1 MNIGSYTFQEF
12 KRLAE
17 NFHGYAAPGL
27 LIGGYMVEMAKA
39 RIPEGTLF
47 EAVVETRKCLPD
59 AVQLLTLCSAGNN
72 WMKVHNLGRYAV
84 SLFDKHTGEGVRVS
98 VDPAKL
104 DAFPEIRGWFLKEKP
119 KKDQDEV
126 RLLSE
131 IEEAGDGICKAEPV
145 TMKRRF
151 LGHTHMSAIGLCPM
165 CGEAYPKEDGPVC
178 RGCQGEA
185 PYVTASR
192 VLKTPPTR
200 VVPVEE
206 AVGKTAAHDMTRIE
220 PGAFK
225 GPEFK
230 AGQRISVGDICRLQQ
245 MGRFHVAVVEDA
257 PYGRSRRDLQA
268 APA

>member
-27 LIGGYMVEMAKA
+27 LIGGYMVEMAKV

-119 KKDQDEV
+119 KREQEPE
-126 RLLSE
+126 LLREE
-131 IEEAGDGICKAEPV
+131 IRTAGMD
-145 TMKRRF
+145 
-151 LGHTHMSAIGLCPM
+151 L
-165 CGEAYPKEDGPVC
+165 
-178 RGCQGEA
+178 
-185 PYVTASR
+185 
-192 VLKTPPTR
+192 
-200 VVPVEE
+200 
-206 AVGKTAAHDMTRIE
+206 
-220 PGAFK
+220 
-225 GPEFK
+225 
-230 AGQRISVGDICRLQQ
+230 
-245 MGRFHVAVVEDA
+245 
-257 PYGRSRRDLQA
+257 LQA
-268 APA
+268 APVRIHPDFLVKKGKGVVRRCPRCGEWYPAVLGDLCRRCQGDGPYLAGKE

>member
-98 VDPAKL
+98 VDRQADLSGTGAGSQGKAKR
-104 DAFPEIRGWFLKEKP
+104 IRMRSAA
-119 KKDQDEV
+119 Q
-126 RLLSE
+126 E
-131 IEEAGDGICKAEPV
+131 IEEAGDGICREPAL
-145 TMKRRF
+145 R
-151 LGHTHMSAIGLCPM
+151 A
-165 CGEAYPKEDGPVC
+165 
-178 RGCQGEA
+178 
-185 PYVTASR
+185 ASS
-192 VLKTPPTR
+192 
-200 VVPVEE
+200 
-206 AVGKTAAHDMTRIE
+206 GTRISLHTA
-220 PGAFK
+220 PCAASVPQRGR
-225 GPEFK
+225 
-230 AGQRISVGDICRLQQ
+230 AG
-245 MGRFHVAVVEDA
+245 
-257 PYGRSRRDLQA
+257 LQA
-268 APA
+268 VELCHGQPGTEAR

>member
-1 MNIGSYTFQEF
+1 MVFPLKGREAGYASYCMFFVVDSGHLSDRPLCESPILSDYGTVSEHVSQESVVVMNIGSYTFQEF

-84 SLFDKHTGEGVRVS
+84 SLFDKHTGERACVS

-104 DAFPEIRGWFLKEKP
+104 DAFLEIRAGSQGKAQ
-119 KKDQDEV
+119 KDQDEV

-131 IEEAGDGICKAEPV
+131 IEEAGDGICVK
-145 TMKRRF
+145 
-151 LGHTHMSAIGLCPM
+151 
-165 CGEAYPKEDGPVC
+165 
-178 RGCQGEA
+178 
-185 PYVTASR
+185 
-192 VLKTPPTR
+192 
-200 VVPVEE
+200 
-206 AVGKTAAHDMTRIE
+206 
-220 PGAFK
+220 
-225 GPEFK
+225 
-230 AGQRISVGDICRLQQ
+230 
-245 MGRFHVAVVEDA
+245 
-257 PYGRSRRDLQA
+257 GRSL
-268 APA
+268 

>member
-1 MNIGSYTFQEF
+1 MNIGSYTFEEF

-27 LIGGYMVEMAKA
+27 LIGGYMVELAKS

-98 VDPAKL
+98 VDPARL

-119 KKDQDEV
+119 KKEQDEA
-126 RLLSE
+126 RLLYE
-131 IEEAGDGICKAEPV
+131 IESAGDAICKVEPV

-151 LGHTHMSAIGLCPM
+151 LGHSHMSVIGVCPQ
-165 CGEAYPKEDGPVC
+165 CGEAYPREDGPIC

-185 PYVTASR
+185 PYVTARRAGGPGGGSR
-192 VLKTPPTR
+192 
-200 VVPVEE
+200 
-206 AVGKTAAHDMTRIE
+206 GQDG
-220 PGAFK
+220 GA
-225 GPEFK
+225 
-230 AGQRISVGDICRLQQ
+230 
-245 MGRFHVAVVEDA
+245 
-257 PYGRSRRDLQA
+257 
-268 APA
+268 

>member
-145 TMKRRF
+145 TM
-151 LGHTHMSAIGLCPM
+151 
-165 CGEAYPKEDGPVC
+165 
-178 RGCQGEA
+178 
-185 PYVTASR
+185 
-192 VLKTPPTR
+192 
-200 VVPVEE
+200 
-206 AVGKTAAHDMTRIE
+206 
-220 PGAFK
+220 
-225 GPEFK
+225 
-230 AGQRISVGDICRLQQ
+230 
-245 MGRFHVAVVEDA
+245 
-257 PYGRSRRDLQA
+257 
-268 APA
+268 

>member
-17 NFHGYAAPGL
+17 IFHGYAVPVL

-104 DAFPEIRGWFLKEKP
+104 DAFPESRGRHL
-119 KKDQDEV
+119 
-126 RLLSE
+126 
-131 IEEAGDGICKAEPV
+131 
-145 TMKRRF
+145 
-151 LGHTHMSAIGLCPM
+151 
-165 CGEAYPKEDGPVC
+165 
-178 RGCQGEA
+178 QGGARDHEA
-185 PYVTASR
+185 PLPRAHAYECHRAVPHVRRSVPQRGR
-192 VLKTPPTR
+192 VGLPRLSGGGSLCHGQPGT
-200 VVPVEE
+200 E
-206 AVGKTAAHDMTRIE
+206 GAAD
-220 PGAFK
+220 
-225 GPEFK
+225 
-230 AGQRISVGDICRLQQ
+230 AGCAR
-245 MGRFHVAVVEDA
+245 
-257 PYGRSRRDLQA
+257 
-268 APA
+268 